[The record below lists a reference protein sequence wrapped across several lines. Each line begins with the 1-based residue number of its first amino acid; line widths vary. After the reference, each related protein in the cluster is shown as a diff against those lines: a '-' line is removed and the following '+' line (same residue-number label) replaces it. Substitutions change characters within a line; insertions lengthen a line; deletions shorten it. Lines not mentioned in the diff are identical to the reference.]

1 MVSARNPYRNQPL
14 QLHHCQQGPLEPSQG
29 LAEIK
34 HVYLDRRKSDL

>member
-14 QLHHCQQGPLEPSQG
+14 PLRHCQQEPLELLQG

-34 HVYLDRRKSDL
+34 HVYLDRQKSDL